1 MLERKKKMYCKKCGS
16 KIADGSVFCSKC
28 GTKTAAENVGAEETE
43 ITEKPLSDKAKKAK
57 ISRKVFFISGS
68 VLLVSI
74 LLAFILDFSPIFAAT
89 SGMSFMVALFSF
101 VAMWGYTED
110 IPDSEKT
117 KGQKILIAIL
127 SIIGSILAIFF
138 FWYRFLGG
146 QEVIMNLIKKS
157 MK

>member
-1 MLERKKKMYCKKCGS
+1 MYCKKCGS
-16 KIADGSVFCSKC
+16 KIADGSIFCSKC
-28 GTKTAAENVGAEETE
+28 GTKTAEENVGAEETE

-74 LLAFILDFSPIFAAT
+74 LLAFILDFSPIFAVT